1 MYLEEV
7 GGCSAQAG
15 VSKAEDTSMLSTKTQ
30 TFYLTS
36 PILRTQSR
44 KRQKR
49 LYFQIGLQGLRQPIV
64 RCSRSQSL
72 PVSLSLRLQ
81 QVNIRIQTR
90 VGREFWR
97 ISDFKILHDSL
108 SSSFILLLFSFILLL
123 FSHICNENRKDQM
136 NYIQKGDCYDI
147 SENYIHHSSACGLS
161 S

>member
-1 MYLEEV
+1 MFLEEV
-7 GGCSAQAG
+7 GGCSVQAG

-30 TFYLTS
+30 TFYHTS
-36 PILRTQSR
+36 PILRTQSG
-44 KRQKR
+44 KMQKR
-49 LYFQIGLQGLRQPIV
+49 LYFQIGLQGLRQPTV

-97 ISDFKILHDSL
+97 ISDFKIMHQSLHS
-108 SSSFILLLFSFILLL
+108 SFILLL

-147 SENYIHHSSACGLS
+147 SENYIHHSSACQLS